1 MALRSDGRTV
11 KVDDH
16 ALMNVLETVTLRDGS
31 QKKLKWN
38 SDQLTLLSTI
48 QSVPELT
55 QLFDAVATEEN
66 FRKFLWQ
73 HRHDYMPFKGIV
85 LPIFYD
91 EGMPFREQ
99 DSLAYEA
106 SKSDAELRVH
116 VYDALS
122 RFLPLLPD
130 ILAGLE
136 KQFEEATAK
145 LPSVEIE
152 QEEKIRTEI
161 VTREVTNRI
170 IQMYSEEDLRKVINT
185 ITSRAGD
192 LVVPA
197 MASILSIWKYAALQ
211 FGRKHLENFLVTS
224 RQTYDEYHGTLRQL
238 ADRFC
243 LLSPA
248 TSLVWCTRCM
258 RHPQSYFAVACQDPP
273 VSTCPVC
280 KSEMAVGT
288 FYYPKS
294 SFAKLF
300 YARDGLLGTTVHW
313 SLRESG
319 LTWAP
324 GVYVEGLAD
333 DTEKDA
339 IFQMRDEE
347 GIGIVES
354 KVHHLDSPGRT
365 LESQIDEDLTQLA
378 NHWRTYD
385 KAGIDVSNACLVT
398 NIPHSIG
405 TPVVDHILSSK
416 DFSKIPCDFEV
427 FYPETFDNFRAII
440 SEK

>member
-1 MALRSDGRTV
+1 M
-11 KVDDH
+11 KIDDH
-16 ALMNVLETVTLRDGS
+16 DLMNILETVTLRDGS
-31 QKKLKWN
+31 KRKLKCD
-38 SDQLTLLSTI
+38 SDQLNSLKTI

-55 QLFDAVATEEN
+55 QLFDAVATEEDI
-66 FRKFLWQ
+66 RKFLWR
-73 HRHDYMPFKGIV
+73 HRHDYMPFKGVV

-91 EGMPFREQ
+91 ESMPFR
-99 DSLAYEA
+99 DHDPLAYEA

-116 VYDALS
+116 VYDALN
-122 RFLPLLPD
+122 RFLPILPD
-130 ILAGLE
+130 ILAG
-136 KQFEEATAK
+136 FEEQFQETTAK
-145 LPSVEIE
+145 LPSLETE
-152 QEEKIRTEI
+152 REEEIRTEI

-170 IQMYSEEDLRKVINT
+170 IQMYSEDGLRKVVNT

-197 MASILSIWKYAALQ
+197 LASIFSIWKYGALQ
-211 FGRKHLENFLVTS
+211 FGRKHLENLLVSS
-224 RQTYDEYHGTLRQL
+224 RQSYEEYHRTLKQL

-248 TSLVWCTRCM
+248 TSLVWCTQCRK
-258 RHPQSYFAVACQDPP
+258 HPQSYFAVASQDPP

-294 SFAKLF
+294 PLAKLLD
-300 YARDGLLGTTVHW
+300 ARDGLLGTTVHW

-319 LTWAP
+319 RSWAP

-339 IFQMRDEE
+339 VFQMEDENE
-347 GIGIVES
+347 IGIVES

-365 LESQIDEDLTQLA
+365 LESQIREDLNQLS

-385 KAGIDVSNACLVT
+385 KADIHVSSAYLVT
-398 NIPHSIG
+398 NIPQCVGAS
-405 TPVVDHILSSK
+405 VVDNILSLK
-416 DFSKIPCDFEV
+416 EFSEIPCDIEV
-427 FYPETFDNFRAII
+427 FYPETFEDFRDII
-440 SEK
+440 SEE